1 MQSASSL
8 IKDRRIGATDVTVP
22 NLGFGAAAI
31 GNLYQALTD
40 EACAATVRAALDA
53 QIGYFDTAPH
63 YGFGLSEMRLGEAL
77 RLRSERPAEIRVSTK
92 VGRKLVPT
100 DSADRRGERHGF
112 VDARPF
118 EPVFDYSYDG
128 VMRSFE
134 ESLLRLNTDRIDIL
148 LAHDLGATTHG
159 ERHPEY
165 FRQFL
170 AGGYAAMRRLKEDG
184 RIGAIGLGV
193 NEIEI
198 CLQLLADADIDCI
211 LLAGR
216 YTLLEQDALNLL
228 FPACR
233 QRQVSVIVGGPYN
246 SGILVEQA
254 QGGGPRHYNYGAA
267 PPHITERVE
276 AMSRI
281 CADHGIPLPAAAL
294 QFPLAH
300 PCVASVIPGMG
311 SVKHVDDTL
320 RFLSFDIPNGLWSDL
335 KDQGLIRPD
344 APVPT
349 RGRT

>member
-1 MQSASSL
+1 VKTRAE
-8 IKDRRIGATDVTVP
+8 RRIGVTDVTVP

-40 EACAATVRAALDA
+40 EACAATIRAARDA
-53 QIGYFDTAPH
+53 QIAYFDTAPH

-77 RLRSERPAEIRVSTK
+77 GLRSATAAE
-92 VGRKLVPT
+92 VGRKLVPI
-100 DSADRRGERHGF
+100 DGAAPQGERHGF
-112 VDARPF
+112 IDARPF

-134 ESLLRLNTDRIDIL
+134 ESLLRLRTDRIDLL
-148 LAHDLGATTHG
+148 LAHDLGAMTHG

-170 AGGYAAMRRLKEDG
+170 AGGYAAMRRLKDDG

-216 YTLLEQDALNLL
+216 YTLLEQDALDRLL
-228 FPACR
+228 PTCR

-254 QGGGPRHYNYGAA
+254 QAGAPRHYNYGAA
-267 PPHITERVE
+267 PPHILERVE

-281 CADHGIPLPAAAL
+281 CADHGIPLSAAAL

-311 SVKHVDDTL
+311 SADHVDDTL
-320 RFLSFDIPNGLWSDL
+320 RFLSFDIQNGLWSDL
-335 KDQGLIRPD
+335 KDQGLIRQD

-349 RGRT
+349 RGRA